1 MKITSLL
8 FVAAWMLA
16 CQARQPNENFASDKA
31 ATTTRFLSPEQA
43 KMEEGDGLP
52 APAPQP
58 PPPGTPRQIIRNADL
73 RFRVAEF
80 KTSGQRIEA
89 AVKTTGGMIARANE
103 TRSDDRIENE
113 LTIRVPA
120 PKLDWF
126 LATALKESIFT
137 DTKTITSEDVTRRYV
152 DLQARV
158 RSKQAAEERYL
169 QLLKQAK
176 TVEDV
181 LKVQQQLDQIREER
195 EVQETELRELKTDVA
210 MSTVNLSY
218 YQQTER
224 ARQPD
229 EPFFAQILDNLGA
242 GYGLLTWALLGIF
255 YLLPLLLVGGGL
267 LWLLLRWRRKWR
279 ANRA

>member
-1 MKITSLL
+1 MKTTSLL
-8 FVAAWMLA
+8 FVSVWLLA
-16 CQARQPNENFASDKA
+16 CQARQSDENFAAEKA
-31 ATTTRFLSPEQA
+31 EATTQFLPPQLNSDA
-43 KMEEGDGLP
+43 LP
-52 APAPQP
+52 VPASQP
-58 PPPGTPRQIIRNADL
+58 PPPGTPRQIIRNANL

-80 KTSGQRIEA
+80 TASGQRIEA
-89 AVKTTGGMIARANE
+89 AVKTAGGMIARANE
-103 TRSDDRIENE
+103 TRADDRIENE

-120 PKLDWF
+120 PNLDGF

-137 DTKTITSEDVTRRYV
+137 DTKTITAEDVTRRYV

-210 MSTVNLSY
+210 LSTVNLSY

-224 ARQPD
+224 ALQP
-229 EPFFAQILDNLGA
+229 EQSFFAQIVDNLGA
-242 GYGLLTWALLGIF
+242 GFRLLTVAFLGLF
-255 YLLPLLLVGGGL
+255 YLLPLLLVGGGV
-267 LWLLLRWRRKWR
+267 LWLLLRWRRKRR